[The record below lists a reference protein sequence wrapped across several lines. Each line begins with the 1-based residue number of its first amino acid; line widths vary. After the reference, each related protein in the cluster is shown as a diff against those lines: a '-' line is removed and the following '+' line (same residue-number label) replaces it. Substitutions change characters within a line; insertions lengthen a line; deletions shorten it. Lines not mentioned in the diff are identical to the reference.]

1 VGNNPVNWID
11 PWGLSASEKKQQAQE
26 NQAKWINNG
35 DGTYTAQEGA
45 TLWGLQQQT
54 GKNWQ
59 SFGYSRNPKNLQHG
73 DIVGVKLG
81 EIKKNNSERGVDLNC
96 FSATGKDADIHN
108 WTNLVEN
115 PEHTFVIG
123 GHGGTKVFQDRNG
136 NKIEPNTLADLI
148 KNNPNYRKGDSIR
161 LLSCNVGGKVEGSD
175 NYAQQLADAMG
186 CGEKV
191 YGPTEF
197 CWYSSDGS
205 IKIAGE
211 SWFFKNQPATIL
223 KRGTLKCFI
232 GR

>member
-1 VGNNPVNWID
+1 M
-11 PWGLSASEKKQQAQE
+11 SASDGQGQG
-26 NQAKWINNG
+26 NQSKWINNG
-35 DGTYTAQEGA
+35 DGTYTAQKGA

-54 GKNWQ
+54 GKSWQ
-59 SFGYSRNPKNLQHG
+59 SFGYSGNPKDLQPG

-96 FSATGKDADIHN
+96 FSATGKDADI
-108 WTNLVEN
+108 
-115 PEHTFVIG
+115 
-123 GHGGTKVFQDRNG
+123 Q
-136 NKIEPNTLADLI
+136 
-148 KNNPNYRKGDSIR
+148 NNPNYKKGDSIR